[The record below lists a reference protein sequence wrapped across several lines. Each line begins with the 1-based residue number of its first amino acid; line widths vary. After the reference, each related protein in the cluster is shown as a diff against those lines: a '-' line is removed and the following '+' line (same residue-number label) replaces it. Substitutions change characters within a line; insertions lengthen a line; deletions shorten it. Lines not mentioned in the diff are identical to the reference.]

1 MRRCNG
7 LRCLGESNSGSCL
20 LDVIVF
26 QFDRDE
32 LMRGE
37 CWG

>member
-1 MRRCNG
+1 MNNTAKMKKKQQMN
-7 LRCLGESNSGSCL
+7 LFGSCL

-32 LMRGE
+32 LMRG
-37 CWG
+37 